1 MPDRDTILRQFT
13 EWLDRALATEE
24 PPAGIPEEI
33 LHGQADQDLDGL
45 FPMQAAITALTQEV
59 KLQGR
64 SFKQLAETL
73 SPVLQA
79 QAAENRVEAEERAW
93 RQVID
98 ALLDLRER
106 LVRGLETAGQASAAL
121 EGRRRWLPVPGLR
134 SARDT
139 VSALHEGYRLTSERL
154 DEILAGLGIREIA
167 CADGP
172 FDPQSMR
179 ALDAE
184 ETDRVAEGVVVAV
197 YRRGYEWHDR
207 IYCPAEV
214 RVARR
219 PAGGRKEQQ

>member
-13 EWLDRALATEE
+13 EWLDNALAGEE

-33 LHGQADQDLDGL
+33 LRGQADQDLDGL

-79 QAAENRVEAEERAW
+79 QAAETRIEAEDRAW

-106 LVRGLETAGQASAAL
+106 LVRGLETASQAGAGMKL
-121 EGRRRWLPVPGLR
+121 RRRWIPVPGLQ
-134 SARDT
+134 SARDM
-139 VSALHEGYRLTSERL
+139 VSALSEGYRLTSERL
-154 DEILAGLGIREIA
+154 DEILAGLGIREID
-167 CADGP
+167 CAGRV

-179 ALDAE
+179 ALDTE
-184 ETDRVAEGVVVAV
+184 ETDRVDEGTVVAV
-197 YRRGYEWHDR
+197 HRRGYEWHDR
-207 IYCPAEV
+207 IYRPAEV

-219 PAGGRKEQQ
+219 PSGGPKE